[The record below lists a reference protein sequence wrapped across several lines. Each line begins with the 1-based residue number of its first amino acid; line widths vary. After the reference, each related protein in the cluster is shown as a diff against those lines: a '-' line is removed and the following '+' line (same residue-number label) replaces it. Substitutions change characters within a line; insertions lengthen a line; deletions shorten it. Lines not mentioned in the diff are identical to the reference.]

1 MTTDMLFEGYKLP
14 RKIQTGLE
22 NLCKTM
28 KELYGKN
35 LESVVLYGGLA
46 RGEYLPKTSDVNLMI
61 ILKEITVDD
70 LNKALKPVRKGIRD
84 FRLAPFFL
92 SHENLIQSTD
102 VFPIKFL
109 DIREHHH
116 VILGK
121 DLFKDLKISREYL
134 RLQCEQEMKNMML
147 RLRQFYLRSAHRT
160 KFLQNILTDTISSFL
175 VPLKVMLKLKTKE
188 TINGNKELIVS
199 ASEIF
204 DLDKEALLQVLRLK
218 EKNIKMKRENLE
230 SLYERFMECVTKT
243 TYIAHTL

>member
-1 MTTDMLFEGYKLP
+1 M
-14 RKIQTGLE
+14 
-22 NLCKTM
+22 
-28 KELYGKN
+28 
-35 LESVVLYGGLA
+35 
-46 RGEYLPKTSDVNLMI
+46 
-61 ILKEITVDD
+61 
-70 LNKALKPVRKGIRD
+70 
-84 FRLAPFFL
+84 
-92 SHENLIQSTD
+92 
-102 VFPIKFL
+102 
-109 DIREHHH
+109 
-116 VILGK
+116 
-121 DLFKDLKISREYL
+121 